1 MATAPRRLQNG
12 TEENPDDSKDFLF
25 MNFRRLTQR
34 VCHELK
40 LMKITFLQTRETA
53 KCINSTTGSKRFA
66 R

>member
-40 LMKITFLQTRETA
+40 LMKNHIFADERDSGVHQSDYRE
-53 KCINSTTGSKRFA
+53 
-66 R
+66 